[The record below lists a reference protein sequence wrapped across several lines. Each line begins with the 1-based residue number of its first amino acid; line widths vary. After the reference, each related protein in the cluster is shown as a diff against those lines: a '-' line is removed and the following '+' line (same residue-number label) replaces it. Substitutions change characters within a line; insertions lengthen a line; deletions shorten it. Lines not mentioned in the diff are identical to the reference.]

1 MARRAGYGRLA
12 AAVATTVAIAAA
24 PPAFAQNTVQ
34 LPLQFDFL
42 PPGARSVG
50 MGSAFIAGADDAT
63 AAFTNP
69 AGLARLGRREISAEL
84 RFKRLETPF
93 LFGGRITGAVTN
105 IGLDTIPTPVYREDI
120 DDQFGPAFISFL
132 WPIGAKASVIGYR
145 HEVATIENTYFSQG
159 VFERAVELGVVD
171 DRTRTTPVGGTRA
184 VRIRNYGGSV
194 GYKVSER
201 LSVGGGL
208 SLYQFDL
215 EADFARFGVEGN
227 FAGVPNLNLTTATAT
242 QRADDWTAGVN
253 AGVLFD
259 VAPRVKVG
267 ATYRRGPAFTF
278 TQEDL
283 APSIGLDLLRVG
295 KFKVPDVFG
304 LGVEWRAT
312 DALRLVMDYDRV
324 QYSQLKEDF
333 IFFQSLIS
341 QRPERLLLDDGNE
354 FHVGAEYP
362 VSERA
367 NPTRPSRRVL
377 ARPRSHRPLR
387 PLAGARRH
395 RSAVHSHSAR
405 RLLAGP
411 LHLRGRTGADPLAGN
426 QRRGRPGRPDQVR
439 NVFRCDPILGSFSLP
454 LEQNRQGSRDFRQ
467 N

>member
-354 FHVGAEYP
+354 FHVGAEYLFP
-362 VSERA
+362 NAPIPLALRGGFWHDPDHTVRYDPSPALDDIDRLFIA
-367 NPTRPSRRVL
+367 TLPGGSSQAHYTFGAGLAPTRWLEINGAADL
-377 ARPRSHRPLR
+377 A
-387 PLAGARRH
+387 AQTKY
-395 RSAVHSHSAR
+395 V
-405 RLLAGP
+405 
-411 LHLRGRTGADPLAGN
+411 T
-426 QRRGRPGRPDQVR
+426 
-439 NVFRCDPILGSFSLP
+439 FSVVI
-454 LEQNRQGSRDFRQ
+454 RY
-467 N
+467 